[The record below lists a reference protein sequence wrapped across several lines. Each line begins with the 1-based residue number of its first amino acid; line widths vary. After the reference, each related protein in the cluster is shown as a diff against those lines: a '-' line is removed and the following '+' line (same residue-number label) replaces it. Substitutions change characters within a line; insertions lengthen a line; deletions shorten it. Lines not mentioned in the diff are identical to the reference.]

1 MFRRGD
7 ITPAC
12 FLHTAHGSHA
22 TSSPASEAHGAT
34 RQDVTTHMF
43 IPRRANT
50 AGPAGLCWMVMCII
64 LSRYTT
70 GRVRAAS
77 RGGRGGVKGK
87 QPKAPKRKN
96 KKRTQWLHIRSPAGD
111 RGILYSSF
119 ANQNPIYCTHP
130 TTAML
135 VSVLDTYSMP

>member
-1 MFRRGD
+1 MLRRGD
-7 ITPAC
+7 IAPAC

-34 RQDVTTHMF
+34 WQDVTHMF

-50 AGPAGLCWMVMCII
+50 AGLCWVMMWIM

-70 GRVRAAS
+70 GGVRAAS

-87 QPKAPKRKN
+87 QPKRKN
-96 KKRTQWLHIRSPAGD
+96 ETTRLTPSCLKPRLGLNLTQRENRPCFLERVVCQKI
-111 RGILYSSF
+111 I
-119 ANQNPIYCTHP
+119 PIGFIFVKLNLTQLQETCP
-130 TTAML
+130 
-135 VSVLDTYSMP
+135 